1 MQTPNTHQQ
10 YSKSLSLLHA
20 LCLTE
25 SRDNVEAL
33 SSNLED
39 YDPIQAATYLACYI
53 TVKAI
58 KEAGR
63 SPVDERYDNFD
74 ILSVYQAFALMTYA
88 YLVLPLGSEE
98 IVADLEQD
106 QIVIAKSLF
115 SELSAEELADI
126 VESGMRKF
134 SLVGNADAEHWTN
147 FREDLDKAVI
157 AFVVA
162 GTDERAPFE
171 KEELIPVL
179 GAFLSML
186 CEAFA

>member
-1 MQTPNTHQQ
+1 MSASVRTTTTEPAWVRYT
-10 YSKSLSLLHA
+10 LIGIA
-20 LCLTE
+20 LIFMFL
-25 SRDNVEAL
+25 
-33 SSNLED
+33 
-39 YDPIQAATYLACYI
+39 
-53 TVKAI
+53 
-58 KEAGR
+58 
-63 SPVDERYDNFD
+63 F
-74 ILSVYQAFALMTYA
+74 
-88 YLVLPLGSEE
+88 LVLPLAADE

-115 SELSAEELADI
+115 SELGAEELADI

-147 FREDLDKAVI
+147 YREDMNKAVI
-157 AFVVA
+157 AFVIA
-162 GTDERAPFE
+162 GTDDTAPFE

>member
-1 MQTPNTHQQ
+1 MTNQ
-10 YSKSLSLLHA
+10 YAKNLSLLHA
-20 LCLTE
+20 LCLAENRDELE
-25 SRDNVEAL
+25 SQP
-33 SSNLED
+33 STNLED
-39 YDPIQAATYLACYI
+39 YDPVKAASYLACYI
-53 TVKAI
+53 TAKAI

-63 SPVDERYDNFD
+63 SPVDERYDNFY

-88 YLVLPLGSEE
+88 YLVLPLAADE

-115 SELSAEELADI
+115 SELGAEELADI

-147 FREDLDKAVI
+147 YREDMNKAVI
-157 AFVVA
+157 AFVIA
-162 GTDERAPFE
+162 GTDDTAPFE

>member
-1 MQTPNTHQQ
+1 MAEQNQ
-10 YSKSLSLLHA
+10 YSKNLSLLHA
-20 LCLTE
+20 LCLSETHTAQ
-25 SRDNVEAL
+25 DAPL

-39 YDPIQAATYLACYI
+39 YDPVKAASYLACYI
-53 TVKAI
+53 TAKAI
-58 KEAGR
+58 KEASR
-63 SPVDERYDNFD
+63 SPADERYDNFD
-74 ILSVYQAFALMTYA
+74 MLSVYQAFALMVYA

-115 SELSAEELADI
+115 AELTNEELADI

-134 SLVGNADAEHWTN
+134 HLIGDADADAEHWTH
-147 FREDLDKAVI
+147 FREDFDKAVI
-157 AFVVA
+157 AFLVA
-162 GTDERAPFE
+162 GTDDAAPFE